1 MKKTLIALA
10 AIGAMTGVAHAQS
23 SVTLYGLVDAYI
35 GQTATQASSTSSNPA
50 LTKGKL
56 TQTVV
61 NPSGQNNSRWGMR
74 GTEDLGGGLKGLFVL
89 EGGFNPDTGAFNNI
103 SNQGGGLFGR
113 QAWVG
118 LSGGFGTVGLGRQY
132 PAYDDLRGATNMIY
146 DSNFAT
152 TGTVWGTG
160 LQDYQNR
167 SSNSIKY
174 TSPDFAG
181 FSGAV
186 TYGFGENKTA
196 TASAESVAAIH
207 VKYSN
212 GPLLVGFAHQREK
225 QVAGGNLFGTGA
237 NIGVVAGNV
246 AFNSTRKYNLL
257 GASYDFGVVKLTSQY
272 NQAKGETNATASAKD
287 KEFNVGVSVP
297 FGAAAIAAGYS
308 RSKSDG
314 SGVNNFGS
322 NRGTGVSLLGTYAL
336 SKRTNLYLGYLVTKV
351 ENGVLASAAVPATG
365 TAAAIPAFTAGQTE
379 TKSQVLGLG
388 VKHLF

>member
-10 AIGAMTGVAHAQS
+10 AIGAMTSVAHAQS

-35 GQTATQASSTSSNPA
+35 GQTSTQTSSSIAASVKP
-50 LTKGKL
+50 KL
-56 TQTVV
+56 TQNVV
-61 NPSGQNNSRWGMR
+61 NSNGQNNSRWGMR
-74 GTEDLGGGLKGLFVL
+74 GTEDLGGGMKGLFVL
-89 EGGFNPDTGAFNNI
+89 EGGFSPDTGGFGAT
-103 SNQGGGLFGR
+103 SAQGGALFGR

-152 TGTVWGTG
+152 TATVWGTG
-160 LQDYQNR
+160 VQDYQNR

-196 TASAESVAAIH
+196 TTDAENVAAIH

-225 QVAGGNLFGTGA
+225 QVAGGNVFGAGA
-237 NIGVVAGNV
+237 TSGVAAAPVT
-246 AFNSTRKYNLL
+246 FNSTRKYNLL
-257 GASYDFGVVKLTSQY
+257 GASYDFGVAKLTGQY
-272 NQAKGETNATASAKD
+272 NQAKGETGATVAGVTPSAKD

-297 FGAAAIAAGYS
+297 FGAAAVAAGYS
-308 RSKSDG
+308 RSKSDATG
-314 SGVNNFGS
+314 NN
-322 NRGTGVSLLGTYAL
+322 NRGTGVSILGTYAL
-336 SKRTNLYLGYLVTKV
+336 SKRTNVYLGYLVTKV
-351 ENGVLASAAVPATG
+351 ETLNAT
-365 TAAAIPAFTAGQTE
+365 TE
-379 TKSQVLGLG
+379 KKDQVLGLG

>member
-1 MKKTLIALA
+1 MKKTLIAMA
-10 AIGAMTGVAHAQS
+10 ALGAMAGVAHAQS

-35 GQTATQASSTSSNPA
+35 GQTSRQVDSTIVASRVA
-50 LTKGKL
+50 KL
-56 TQTVV
+56 KQNVV
-61 NPSGQNNSRWGMR
+61 NGSGQNNSRWGLR
-74 GTEDLGGGLKGLFVL
+74 GTEDLGGGMKALFVL
-89 EGGFNPDTGAFNNI
+89 EGGFQPDTGAFATI

-118 LSGGFGTVGLGRQY
+118 LSSGFGTVGLGRQY

-152 TGTVWGTG
+152 TAAVWGTG
-160 LQDYQNR
+160 VQDYQNR

-186 TYGFGENKTA
+186 TYGLGENKTA
-196 TASAESVAAIH
+196 TTDAENVAAVHI
-207 VKYSN
+207 KYAN

-225 QVAGGNLFGTGA
+225 QVASTAGSLFGAGA
-237 NIGVVAGNV
+237 AVGVAAGP
-246 AFNSTRKYNLL
+246 ATFNATRKYNLL
-257 GASYDFGVVKLTSQY
+257 GASYDFGVAKLTAQY
-272 NQAKGETNATASAKD
+272 NQAKGETSATTSAKD

-297 FGAAAIAAGYS
+297 FGAAALAAGYS
-308 RSKSDG
+308 RSKSDAAG
-314 SGVNNFGS
+314 NN

-336 SKRTNLYLGYLVTKV
+336 SKRTNLYTGFLVTKV
-351 ENGVLASAAVPATG
+351 ESAN
-365 TAAAIPAFTAGQTE
+365 AATE
-379 TKSQVLGLG
+379 TKASTFGLG

>member
-1 MKKTLIALA
+1 MKKTLIAMA
-10 AIGAMTGVAHAQS
+10 ALGAMAGVAHAQS

-35 GQTATQASSTSSNPA
+35 GQTSRQVDSTIIASRVA
-50 LTKGKL
+50 KL
-56 TQTVV
+56 KQNVV
-61 NPSGQNNSRWGMR
+61 NGSGQNNSRWGLR
-74 GTEDLGGGLKGLFVL
+74 GTEDLGGGMKALFVL
-89 EGGFNPDTGAFNNI
+89 EGGFQPDTGAFATI

-118 LSGGFGTVGLGRQY
+118 LSSGFGTVGLGRQY

-152 TGTVWGTG
+152 TAAVWGTG
-160 LQDYQNR
+160 VQDYQNR

-186 TYGFGENKTA
+186 TYGLGENKTA
-196 TASAESVAAIH
+196 TTDAENVAAVHI
-207 VKYSN
+207 KYAN

-225 QVAGGNLFGTGA
+225 QVASTSGSLFGAGA
-237 NIGVVAGNV
+237 AVGVAAGPA
-246 AFNSTRKYNLL
+246 AFNATRKYNLL
-257 GASYDFGVVKLTSQY
+257 GASYDFGVAKLTAQY
-272 NQAKGETNATASAKD
+272 NQAKGETSATTSAKD

-297 FGAAAIAAGYS
+297 FGAAALAAGYS
-308 RSKSDG
+308 RSKSDSAG
-314 SGVNNFGS
+314 NN

-336 SKRTNLYLGYLVTKV
+336 SKRTNLYTGFLMTKV
-351 ENGVLASAAVPATG
+351 ESQNAATEVKAST
-365 TAAAIPAFTAGQTE
+365 F
-379 TKSQVLGLG
+379 GLG

>member
-35 GQTATQASSTSSNPA
+35 GQKASQVNSTIPGASV
-50 LTKGKL
+50 GKL
-56 TQTVV
+56 TQNVV
-61 NPSGQNNSRWGMR
+61 NGSGQNNSRWGMR
-74 GTEDLGGGLKGLFVL
+74 GTEDLGGGMKGLFVL
-89 EGGFNPDTGAFNNI
+89 EGGFQPDTGAFATI

-152 TGTVWGTG
+152 TADVWGTG
-160 LQDYQNR
+160 LRDYQNR
-167 SSNSIKY
+167 SSNAIKY

-186 TYGFGENKTA
+186 SYGFGENKTA
-196 TASAESVAAIH
+196 TTDAENVAAIH
-207 VKYSN
+207 IKYAN

-225 QVAGGNLFGTGA
+225 QVAGGAGTSSLFGAGA
-237 NIGVVAGNV
+237 NIGVAAGPA
-246 AFNSTRKYNLL
+246 AFNATRKYNLL
-257 GASYDFGVVKLTSQY
+257 GASYDFGVAKLTGQY
-272 NQAKGETNATASAKD
+272 NQAKGETSATASAKD

-297 FGAAAIAAGYS
+297 FGAAAVAAGYS

-314 SGVNNFGS
+314 SGVGNGGS
-322 NRGTGVSLLGTYAL
+322 NRGTGASILGTYAL
-336 SKRTNLYLGYLVTKV
+336 SKRTNVYLGYLVTKV
-351 ENGVLASAAVPATG
+351 ESAN
-365 TAAAIPAFTAGQTE
+365 AATE
-379 TKSQVLGLG
+379 TKAQTLGLG

>member
-1 MKKTLIALA
+1 MAAL
-10 AIGAMTGVAHAQS
+10 GAMAGVAHAQS

-35 GQTATQASSTSSNPA
+35 GQTSRQVDSTIVASRVA
-50 LTKGKL
+50 KL
-56 TQTVV
+56 KQNVV
-61 NPSGQNNSRWGMR
+61 NGSGQNNSRWGLR
-74 GTEDLGGGLKGLFVL
+74 GTEDLGGGMKALFVL
-89 EGGFNPDTGAFNNI
+89 EGGFQPDTGAFATI

-118 LSGGFGTVGLGRQY
+118 LSSGFGTVGLGRQY

-152 TGTVWGTG
+152 TAAVWGTG
-160 LQDYQNR
+160 VQDYQNR

-186 TYGFGENKTA
+186 TYGLGENKTA
-196 TASAESVAAIH
+196 TTDAENVAAVHI
-207 VKYSN
+207 KYAN

-225 QVAGGNLFGTGA
+225 QVASTSGSLFGAGA
-237 NIGVVAGNV
+237 AVGVAAGPA
-246 AFNSTRKYNLL
+246 AFNATRKYNLL
-257 GASYDFGVVKLTSQY
+257 GASYDFGVAKLTAQY
-272 NQAKGETNATASAKD
+272 NQAKGETSATTSAKD

-297 FGAAAIAAGYS
+297 FGAAALAAGYS
-308 RSKSDG
+308 RSKSDSAG
-314 SGVNNFGS
+314 NN

-336 SKRTNLYLGYLVTKV
+336 SKRTNLYTGFLMTKV
-351 ENGVLASAAVPATG
+351 ESQNAATEVKAST
-365 TAAAIPAFTAGQTE
+365 F
-379 TKSQVLGLG
+379 GLG

>member
-10 AIGAMTGVAHAQS
+10 ALGAMAGVAHAQS
-23 SVTLYGLVDAYI
+23 SVTLYGLVDAYV
-35 GQTATQASSTSSNPA
+35 GQTSREVTSTIAGASVA
-50 LTKGKL
+50 KL
-56 TQTVV
+56 KQNVI
-61 NPSGQNNSRWGMR
+61 NGSGQNNSRWGMR
-74 GTEDLGGGLKGLFVL
+74 GTEDLGGGMKALFQL
-89 EGGFNPDTGAFNNI
+89 EGGFQPDTGAFATI

-118 LSGGFGTVGLGRQY
+118 LSSGFGTVGLGRQY

-174 TSPDFAG
+174 ASPDFAG

-186 TYGFGENKTA
+186 SYGFGENKTA
-196 TASAESVAAIH
+196 TTDAENVAAIH
-207 VKYSN
+207 IKYAN

-237 NIGVVAGNV
+237 NIGVAAGPA
-246 AFNSTRKYNLL
+246 AFTATRKYNLV
-257 GASYDFGVVKLTSQY
+257 GASYDFGVAKLTAQY
-272 NQAKGETNATASAKD
+272 NQAKGETGLTTSAKD
-287 KEFNVGVSVP
+287 KEFNVGVSVA

-308 RSKSDG
+308 RAKSDAAG
-314 SGVNNFGS
+314 NN
-322 NRGTGVSLLGTYAL
+322 NKGTGVSLLGTYAL
-336 SKRTNLYLGYLVTKV
+336 SKRTNLYTGFLMTKT
-351 ENGVLASAAVPATG
+351 ETANAA
-365 TAAAIPAFTAGQTE
+365 TE
-379 TKSQVLGLG
+379 TKASTFGLG

>member
-1 MKKTLIALA
+1 MLFRSL
-10 AIGAMTGVAHAQS
+10 GAMAGVAHAQS

-35 GQTATQASSTSSNPA
+35 GQTSTQRTSTVANPPTA
-50 LTKGKL
+50 LTVAANNAAKL
-56 TQTVV
+56 KQNVV
-61 NPSGQNNSRWGMR
+61 NGSGQNNSRWGMR
-74 GTEDLGGGLKGLFVL
+74 GTEDLGGGMKALFVL
-89 EGGFNPDTGAFNNI
+89 EGGFQPDTGAFATI

-118 LSGGFGTVGLGRQY
+118 LSSGFGTVGLGRQY

-152 TGTVWGTG
+152 TAAVWGTG

-186 TYGFGENKTA
+186 TYGLGENKTA
-196 TASAESVAAIH
+196 TTDAENVAAIH
-207 VKYSN
+207 VKYAN

-225 QVAGGNLFGTGA
+225 QVAGGQLFIPTTTIGA
-237 NIGVVAGNV
+237 TASTVIAGVTTPTVAT
-246 AFNSTRKYNLL
+246 FNATRKYNLL
-257 GASYDFGVVKLTSQY
+257 GASYDFGVAKLTAQY
-272 NQAKGETNATASAKD
+272 NQAKGETSATTSAKD

-297 FGAAAIAAGYS
+297 FGAAALAAGYS
-308 RSKSDG
+308 RSKSDAAG
-314 SGVNNFGS
+314 NN

-336 SKRTNLYLGYLVTKV
+336 SKRTNLYTGFLVTKV
-351 ENGVLASAAVPATG
+351 ESAN
-365 TAAAIPAFTAGQTE
+365 AATE
-379 TKSQVLGLG
+379 TKASTFGLG

>member
-1 MKKTLIALA
+1 MKKTLIAMA
-10 AIGAMTGVAHAQS
+10 ALGAMAGVAHAQS

-35 GQTATQASSTSSNPA
+35 GQTSRQVDSTIVASRVA
-50 LTKGKL
+50 KL
-56 TQTVV
+56 KQNVV
-61 NPSGQNNSRWGMR
+61 NGSGQNNSRWGMR
-74 GTEDLGGGLKGLFVL
+74 GTEDLGGGMKALFVL
-89 EGGFNPDTGAFNNI
+89 EGGFQPDTGAFATI

-118 LSGGFGTVGLGRQY
+118 LSSGFGTVGLGRQY

-152 TGTVWGTG
+152 TAAVWGTG
-160 LQDYQNR
+160 VQDYQNR

-186 TYGFGENKTA
+186 TYGLGENKTA
-196 TASAESVAAIH
+196 TTDAENVAAVHI
-207 VKYSN
+207 KYAN

-225 QVAGGNLFGTGA
+225 QVASTAGSLFGAGA
-237 NIGVVAGNV
+237 AVGVAAGPA
-246 AFNSTRKYNLL
+246 AFNATRKYNLL
-257 GASYDFGVVKLTSQY
+257 GASYDFGVAKLTAQY
-272 NQAKGETNATASAKD
+272 NQAKGETSATTSAKD

-297 FGAAAIAAGYS
+297 FGAAALAAGYS
-308 RSKSDG
+308 RSKSDAAG
-314 SGVNNFGS
+314 NN

-336 SKRTNLYLGYLVTKV
+336 SKRTNLYTGFLVTKV
-351 ENGVLASAAVPATG
+351 ESAN
-365 TAAAIPAFTAGQTE
+365 AATE
-379 TKSQVLGLG
+379 TKASTFGLG